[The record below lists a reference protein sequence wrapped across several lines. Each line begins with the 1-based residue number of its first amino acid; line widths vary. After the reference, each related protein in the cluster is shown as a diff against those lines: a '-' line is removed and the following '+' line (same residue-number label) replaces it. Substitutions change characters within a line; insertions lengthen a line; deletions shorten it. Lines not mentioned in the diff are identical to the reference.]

1 MKNKRN
7 YLSGKSR
14 FLTLISFFIIL
25 FLSNI
30 SAKKTINV
38 FDITT
43 EVQVIN
49 DVSPNQAKKIAL
61 NEAKIKA
68 LREAG
73 ISESVSSQEL
83 LFKSEIN
90 NDFTDF
96 FSSSSQIEIK
106 GAVQSYEVA
115 SEKLY
120 CKAQTGDIYYSITIN
135 AKVVK
140 YSSSADPAFDAKVEG
155 VNPIYLQNT
164 NLKFSLRSTLDCHL
178 LIFSIGDKET
188 SLLFPSSYEESFK
201 IKALEEYKFP
211 ISQINYTMFLD
222 SGKMET
228 NRLVFLFTKEKLNYI
243 NVNKE
248 GLTNK
253 EDLFS
258 FIYSI
263 PPDVRKIEYLTYVI
277 TKRE

>member
-1 MKNKRN
+1 MKKKH
-7 YLSGKSR
+7 LKDKSR
-14 FLTLISFFIIL
+14 IFTLISIFIIL
-25 FLSNI
+25 FIGNVR
-30 SAKKTINV
+30 AKKTIDV

-43 EVQVIN
+43 EVQVVN
-49 DVSPNQAKKIAL
+49 DISPNQAKKTAL
-61 NEAKIKA
+61 NEAKIEA
-68 LREAG
+68 LRKAG
-73 ISESVSSQEL
+73 IGESVSSQEL

-96 FSSSSQIEIK
+96 FSSSTQIEIK
-106 GAVQSYEVA
+106 GAIQSYEIT

-120 CKAQTGDIYYSITIN
+120 CKAQTEEIYYSITIN

-140 YSSSADPAFDAKVEG
+140 YSSSADPAFDAKIEG
-155 VNPIYLQNT
+155 VNPIYLHNT

-188 SLLFPSSYEESFK
+188 SLLFPSLYEESFE

-211 ISQINYTMFLD
+211 ISKINYTMFLD
-222 SGKMET
+222 SGNMET
-228 NRLVFLFTKEKLNYI
+228 NRLVFLFTKKKLNYI
-243 NVNKE
+243 NVKKG
-248 GLTNK
+248 GLTSR

-263 PPDVRKIEYLTYVI
+263 PPDVRKIEYLTYII
-277 TKRE
+277 TKPK